1 MSGVSLSAVWGRR
14 GYVRCVTVC
23 SMGLSGLCQ
32 VCHCLQY
39 GAVRAMSGVS
49 QYGAVT
55 GVSLYGAVQVSK
67 QNFNWF
73 CHASGMKH
81 L

>member
-49 QYGAVT
+49 QYGAVCSM
-55 GVSLYGAVQVSK
+55 GLSGLCQVCHCLQYGAVG
-67 QNFNWF
+67 
-73 CHASGMKH
+73 AMSGV
-81 L
+81 